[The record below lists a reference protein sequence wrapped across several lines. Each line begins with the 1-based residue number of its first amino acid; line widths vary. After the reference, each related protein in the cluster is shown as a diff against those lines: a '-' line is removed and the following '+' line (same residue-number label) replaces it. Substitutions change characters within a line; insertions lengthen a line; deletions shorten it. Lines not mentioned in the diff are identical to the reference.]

1 MNAEKQ
7 QRMKF
12 YAEISKSEISVPCCL
27 LSDRVL
33 GADFDVEFDCF
44 DLALGEQVIHTKF

>member
-33 GADFDVEFDCF
+33 GADFEAEFDCF
-44 DLALGEQVIHTKF
+44 ASGETDYTHKI